1 MKKTIFEVIYE
12 HFKTKPATES
22 EIAQLKKDLE
32 REQIKAKIREEK
44 LKHKGGGG
52 LDKFLKVTDDL
63 FGKTKDVKTPR
74 F

>member
-1 MKKTIFEVIYE
+1 MKKTIFEVLRD
-12 HFKTKPATES
+12 HFKTKPATDA

-32 REQIKAKIREEK
+32 REKLKAEIRETK
-44 LKHKGGGG
+44 MKHKGGGG
-52 LDKFLKVTDDL
+52 LDKFLSVTNEL